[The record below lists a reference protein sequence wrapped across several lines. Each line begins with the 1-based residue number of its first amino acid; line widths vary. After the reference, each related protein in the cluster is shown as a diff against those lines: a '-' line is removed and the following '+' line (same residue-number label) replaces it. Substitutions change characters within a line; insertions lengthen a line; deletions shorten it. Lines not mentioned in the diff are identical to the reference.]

1 MRREKKSMTNPF
13 PPVRTEGRIPE
24 KILVELCSL
33 QNTAHE
39 IASTVNVSYHG
50 VRVLA
55 KAPWEPNQD
64 VSLRSISGNFYSR
77 AHIVYCKALP
87 NRSFSIGLEL
97 LQPAKDW
104 LALSKASEPPQT
116 H

>member
-1 MRREKKSMTNPF
+1 MTNPF

-24 KILVELCSL
+24 EMLVELRSL
-33 QNTAHE
+33 ESAAHE

-50 VRVLA
+50 AKVLA

-64 VSLRSISGNFYSR
+64 VSVRTIFGKFYSR
-77 AHIVYCKALP
+77 AHVVYCRALP
-87 NRSFSIGLEL
+87 DRSFSIGLEL
-97 LQPAKDW
+97 LQPTADW
-104 LALSKASEPPQT
+104 LVLSKASEPPQT